1 MTAIQPNVPDGPLF
15 WTIVRGF
22 THVGRYRRHYG
33 IVAVWAVVMLLV
45 PTWSGDLIDT
55 TIAAPRPVRRVPL
68 VPENATAAAV
78 PISPIA
84 SSPSLAASSGFSS
97 SNAAS
102 LAFGPAGDD
111 DFGDDAAG
119 FDTGGGSGAGFGD
132 GTGGS
137 GGITFTPPPPSS
149 DEEGGEDDGGEDASG
164 PLLQIPPPPP
174 IPLPAV
180 PKEIQPVVRAVSPLV
195 RTGCSAVG
203 LVGVVIAVAGP
214 GLEPIPATQLAPYLV
229 PAYAACALF
238 PSFGPRTV
246 CALDD
251 LYAIDTGGLIESPAV
266 IGIGI
271 DTIEQLEK
279 LGEAAGGAPPG
290 TAEQLRQ
297 QLDCRK
303 GG

>member
-15 WTIVRGF
+15 WTVVRGF

-45 PTWSGDLIDT
+45 PNWSGDLIDT
-55 TIAAPRPVRRVPL
+55 TTAASRPVRRVPL

-97 SNAAS
+97 SNPAS
-102 LAFGPAGDD
+102 LGFGPVLDD
-111 DFGDDAAG
+111 ETGG
-119 FDTGGGSGAGFGD
+119 DTGGF
-132 GTGGS
+132 GTGGGFAGGGGAGS

-149 DEEGGEDDGGEDASG
+149 DEEGGEDDGGDEAAAS
-164 PLLQIPPPPP
+164 PLQIPPPPP
-174 IPLPAV
+174 VPLPIV
-180 PKEIQPVVRAVSPLV
+180 PKEIQPVVRAVSPIV

-203 LVGVVIAVAGP
+203 LAGVVIAVAGP
-214 GLEPIPATQLAPYLV
+214 GLEPVPATQLAPYLV

-238 PSFGPRTV
+238 PPFGARTV

-251 LYAIDTGGLIESPAV
+251 LYAVDTGGLIPSPAI

-271 DTIEQLEK
+271 DSIEQMEK
-279 LGEAAGGAPPG
+279 LGELAGGPPPG

-303 GG
+303 DV